1 MEHGTM
7 VMGTE
12 SNVDDITVGTP
23 FCLKYANGK
32 LIVLIAAEYR
42 RSKIQKNDHGDM
54 LWDVLGFPHG

>member
-42 RSKIQKNDHGDM
+42 RSKIQKNGDM
-54 LWDVLGFPHG
+54 DIWYDS